1 MFSIPAKLVGSKLSN
16 TIIPTGIA
24 LKSCNLLTNLKYSS
38 LSKNNNYQLQRSPS
52 HYSIKTN
59 VFGIKNNINLNKS
72 SIRFYTEKPEKKE
85 KKQSDLRI
93 QIIPAGLLS
102 VNCCIINENKSKD
115 ALIVDPGG
123 DFEILKNII
132 EKNKLELKSIL
143 LTHAHFDHVGAVGQL
158 KKAFNCKVYL
168 HEQDMYLWN
177 NLEEQAKAFGL
188 KYNEKEKLPDKPD
201 VFIKENDEIMLNG
214 KAIAKV
220 IHTPGHSLGS
230 VSYYFPEEK
239 IAIVGDTLFKES
251 VGRSDLWGGNGTQL
265 RISIRDKIYPLGDD
279 VCIIPGHGPITNIAY
294 EKVENFNVF

>member
-1 MFSIPAKLVGSKLSN
+1 
-16 TIIPTGIA
+16 
-24 LKSCNLLTNLKYSS
+24 
-38 LSKNNNYQLQRSPS
+38 
-52 HYSIKTN
+52 
-59 VFGIKNNINLNKS
+59 
-72 SIRFYTEKPEKKE
+72 
-85 KKQSDLRI
+85 
-93 QIIPAGLLS
+93 
-102 VNCCIINENKSKD
+102 
-115 ALIVDPGG
+115 
-123 DFEILKNII
+123 
-132 EKNKLELKSIL
+132 
-143 LTHAHFDHVGAVGQL
+143 
-158 KKAFNCKVYL
+158 
-168 HEQDMYLWN
+168 MYLWN